1 MAEIALLDMDV
12 KSTKSISNQ
21 NNKTPKSESGSFEDI
36 FASHVSEKNLK
47 NKEIDEGVLS
57 EMLKMLLQSNDLGT
71 LNIDKSQ
78 LEEGLKSLGKE
89 IFEKMASV
97 LNNGLSEEDLKA
109 LFAKLKEL
117 ASTKGNTGE
126 NFKNFLNT
134 LENKQTTRDDF
145 VEKVIQKIK
154 NNNDSD
160 PKGKM
165 QESVLKAEVKD
176 SGTNANRNFNVKNFI
191 SHLQNPDKTMSAK
204 DLLSHLQNP
213 DKIIAAKNVD
223 EKLSGDLKNDI
234 NVESLAKFTSKA
246 PEQSNVKTVNVDS
259 PKDIFK
265 IADLVE
271 IAKNSSSK
279 KLTVQLEPNNL
290 GKMNIQLTEQAGKLT
305 AKFFVE
311 NDIVKQIMVNNANH
325 IITQLADKG
334 IVIHNLD
341 FMFMGDYESQ
351 QRFQE
356 NAEKLRQRFKNG
368 KDSAKQE
375 METENDNNGR
385 KSGIYA

>member
-21 NNKTPKSESGSFEDI
+21 KNKALKTESGSFEDI
-36 FASHVSEKNLK
+36 FASHLNEKNSK
-47 NKEIDEGVLS
+47 NKEIDENVLA
-57 EMLKMLLQSNDLGT
+57 EMLKMFLQSNDLST
-71 LNIDKSQ
+71 LNIDESQ
-78 LEEGLKSLGKE
+78 LKEGLKSFGKE
-89 IFEKMASV
+89 ILEKMANV
-97 LNNGLSEEDLKA
+97 LNNDLSEEDLKT
-109 LFAKLKEL
+109 LLTKLKNFN
-117 ASTKGNTGE
+117 STKENSGE

-134 LENKQTTRDDF
+134 LENKQTTKDDF

-154 NNNDSD
+154 NNNDIHL
-160 PKGKM
+160 KGKMTM

-176 SGTNANRNFNVKNFI
+176 SVTTANRNFNVKDFI
-191 SHLQNPDKTMSAK
+191 SQLQNPE
-204 DLLSHLQNP
+204 
-213 DKIIAAKNVD
+213 KIIAAKNGN
-223 EKLSGDLKNDI
+223 EKLSGDLKHDI

-259 PKDIFK
+259 PKDLFK

-271 IAKNSSSK
+271 IAKNSNSK

-311 NDIVKQIMVNNANH
+311 NDVVKQIMVNNASH

-334 IVIHNLD
+334 IVIHNMD
-341 FMFMGDYESQ
+341 FMFMGDYDSQ

-356 NAEKLRQRFKNG
+356 NAEKLRQQFKNG

-375 METENDNNGR
+375 LETENDNNSG
-385 KSGIYA
+385 KTGIYA

>member
-21 NNKTPKSESGSFEDI
+21 NNKIPKSESGSFEDI
-36 FASHVSEKNLK
+36 FASHVSEKNSK
-47 NKEIDEGVLS
+47 NKEIDENVLA
-57 EMLKMLLQSNDLGT
+57 EMLKMFLQSNDLST
-71 LNIDKSQ
+71 LNIDESQ
-78 LEEGLKSLGKE
+78 LKEGLKSLDKE
-89 IFEKMASV
+89 ILEKMASV
-97 LNNGLSEEDLKA
+97 LNDGLSEEDLKA

-134 LENKQTTRDDF
+134 LENKQTTKDDF
-145 VEKVIQKIK
+145 VEKFIQKVK

-160 PKGKM
+160 SKGKM

-176 SGTNANRNFNVKNFI
+176 SGTNANRNFNVKDFI
-191 SHLQNPDKTMSAK
+191 
-204 DLLSHLQNP
+204 SHLQNP
-213 DKIIAAKNVD
+213 DKIIAAKNSN

-246 PEQSNVKTVNVDS
+246 PEQSNIKTVNLHSV
-259 PKDIFK
+259 KDIFK

-305 AKFFVE
+305 ARFFVE

-334 IVIHNLD
+334 IVIHNMD

-356 NAEKLRQRFKNG
+356 NAEKLRQQFKNG
-368 KDSAKQE
+368 KDSAKRE
-375 METENDNNGR
+375 IAAENDNNGR